1 MFENIIGHK
10 HTVELLKDQ
19 VRENRLPGSI
29 LIDGPRYAGKLTLAL
44 ELARVLTCTRG
55 GEWNCTCSSCRNQKL
70 LIQNDTLLLGY
81 DNFMEEISAVDF
93 LWILF
98 QIHSRCCP
106 YILHSLTVRKK
117 KFIFFL
123 QSNQM
128 NSYSFFLDPTFC
140 LWRLCFVVD
149 VTKMYVFF
157 WKKFVLEL
165 RKFSSPENVLRSW
178 AIGIFLIFYV

>member
-81 DNFMEEISAVDF
+81 DNFMEEISVAYQ
-93 LWILF
+93 LLF
-98 QIHSRCCP
+98 RNDQVYTR
-106 YILHSLTVRKK
+106 YM
-117 KFIFFL
+117 F
-123 QSNQM
+123 
-128 NSYSFFLDPTFC
+128 
-140 LWRLCFVVD
+140 
-149 VTKMYVFF
+149 
-157 WKKFVLEL
+157 
-165 RKFSSPENVLRSW
+165 LRS
-178 AIGIFLIFYV
+178 IRKLLRRFDPVFYDDKETKFKKVQPLLAYL